1 MSIFRRNKDREV
13 SLNVEVNESKE
24 NNIKS
29 SFKYGIDYLLKR
41 MSIIRHQE
49 IEVTK
54 AIDDIQARTHQTT
67 KVFDEV
73 KEVLEKTNYSIPVKG
88 EQDIC
93 LPAFSIQPAVSR

>member
-13 SLNVEVNESKE
+13 SQNVEVNESKE

-54 AIDDIQARTHQTT
+54 AIDDIQVRTHQTT
-67 KVFDEV
+67 KVQTI
-73 KEVLEKTNYSIPVKG
+73 L
-88 EQDIC
+88 
-93 LPAFSIQPAVSR
+93 L